1 MNITGKCF
9 CGFVQYEAD
18 VDEDLVAI
26 CHCTSCQRLSA
37 SAFSV
42 VVATSEESFQLVSG
56 TMNSFEHTSDSGTVR
71 SRTFCPKCGSRI
83 YSMAVGEIK
92 EGGIEFLSLRVGAID
107 QREKLTPR
115 FQAWCQSAQ
124 PWAIFDTL
132 PQFDKQPTSDEIQA
146 TIKAK
151 SSDPTL

>member
-1 MNITGKCF
+1 MNISGQCF
-9 CGFVQYEAD
+9 CGFVQYQAD

-42 VVATSEESFQLVSG
+42 VVATTDESFQLVSG

-83 YSMAVGEIK
+83 YSKAVGEIK

-107 QREKLTPR
+107 QRELLVPKL
-115 FQAWCQSAQ
+115 QVWCRSAQ
-124 PWAIFDTL
+124 PWAVISSL
-132 PQFDKQPTSDEIQA
+132 PQFDKQPTSEEIRS
-146 TIKAK
+146 TIEAR
-151 SSDPTL
+151 SSD